1 MLVTDSPPGD
11 TKGSGSQMKIEPL
24 VSVIVPL
31 YNQERYVS
39 ETLDSLLNQ
48 QIADLQVLVVDDG
61 STDRSPDLV
70 RRYERMDRRI
80 SLVTNTRK
88 KGVSGARNTGL
99 DLARG
104 TWIYFIDSDDFLATD
119 ALKALLAYA
128 CDEFGASIIAGDS
141 CVTDSSGTKGK
152 DPFFL
157 SQQRIAS
164 QLRMSADCQ
173 ACYLENPVPD
183 FLKSEMCLQVGTAIF
198 KRDLIERVGRFN
210 EAMSH
215 SEDTDYWYRLTNRAR
230 MILTRNIILYRRIHA
245 SSATRNL
252 EAVHNGSINCYE
264 GLLHNPEFAEH
275 ADLIRARITQSRLGQ
290 SYYYRRIGR
299 FAEGGKTACM
309 VLRSNPASLPAWK
322 CLLGSIL
329 RR

>member
-1 MLVTDSPPGD
+1 
-11 TKGSGSQMKIEPL
+11 MKAEPL

-39 ETLDSLLNQ
+39 ETLDSLVSQ
-48 QIADLQVLVVDDG
+48 QISDLQILVVDDG
-61 STDRSPDLV
+61 STDRSAEV
-70 RRYERMDRRI
+70 VKRYVRMDRRI
-80 SLVTNTRK
+80 SLVANSRK

-104 TWIYFIDSDDFLATD
+104 TWVYFIDSDDFLATD
-119 ALKALLAYA
+119 ALNVLLTYA
-128 CDEFGASIIAGDS
+128 GDQFGASIIAGDS
-141 CVTDSSGTKGK
+141 CVTDSSSTKGK

-164 QLRMSADCQ
+164 QLKMSADCQ

-198 KRDLIERVGRFN
+198 KRSLIERAGRFK
-210 EAMSH
+210 EGMSH
-215 SEDTDYWYRLTNRAR
+215 SEDTDYWYRLTNRSR
-230 MILTRNIILYRRIHA
+230 MILTRNIILYRRIHG

-252 EAVHNGSINCYE
+252 EAVHKGAISCYE
-264 GLLHNPEFAEH
+264 GLLQHPDFSEYE
-275 ADLIRARITQSRLGQ
+275 DLIKARITQSRLGQ
-290 SYYYRRIGR
+290 SYYYRRMGR
-299 FAEGGKTACM
+299 FAEGVKSACM
-309 VLRSNPASLPAWK
+309 VLRANPASLPAWK
-322 CLLGSIL
+322 CLVGSIL